1 MVYLSKLAIVGGLA
15 GVGKTTVLDIVY
27 RKLGEKGIS
36 FQQFV
41 YGSVMLAE
49 AEKLGIRDRDM
60 MRKLPYEKQ
69 VELQRI
75 AAEAIR
81 KSKADVVI
89 VDTHFQIPTPYGYL
103 PGIPIYIAQILAPTH
118 LFLITAPAEIILKRR
133 MSDPT
138 RKREI
143 VSVDEIEKELE
154 YARMYMVAVSELTGA
169 VASEVVNE
177 EGKPESAA
185 EELIKRL
192 GLE

>member
-1 MVYLSKLAIVGGLA
+1 MSKLAIVGGLA

-27 RKLGEKGIS
+27 RKLTDKGVS
-36 FQQFV
+36 FNQFV

-49 AEKLGIRDRDM
+49 AEKLGIKDRDM
-60 MRKLPYEKQ
+60 IRKLPYEKQ
-69 VELQRI
+69 VELQRS

-81 KSKADVVI
+81 RSKADVVI
-89 VDTHFQIPTPYGYL
+89 VDTHFQILTPYGYL
-103 PGIPIYIAQILAPTH
+103 PGIPIYIAQILSPTH

-133 MSDPT
+133 ASDPT

-143 VSVDEIEKELE
+143 VNVEEIERELE
-154 YARMYMVAVSELTGA
+154 YARMYMIAVSELTGA